1 MAVNKNEE
9 KKVDKKIPNNPN
21 KKDSDNNNSYL
32 GVLAGL
38 LFIILALNVLF
49 MSVFS
54 GGKAITSSILT
65 KEFVDGLK
73 ETTYATVETDTTF
86 RCVSYTPI
94 FDKEGGKQYEVRF
107 KDMNSNLYF
116 TSVVSASEIDEKGN
130 IVEDAKYEGTISYLY
145 AESAFVE
152 TTKDME
158 QKDKDKR
165 IVSLLN
171 GKSEYASFGKISG
184 IDFMYGD
191 GVVEYTYEK
200 AAESLTDYVDGI
212 VNPKT
217 DEEQANKNKKLGA
230 IPLL

>member
-1 MAVNKNEE
+1 MAVNKNDE
-9 KKVDKKIPNNPN
+9 KKVDKKIPNSPN
-21 KKDSDNNNSYL
+21 KNGSDNNSYL

-54 GGKAITSSILT
+54 GGSAITSSILT
-65 KEFVDGLK
+65 KEFVEGLK
-73 ETTYATVETDTTF
+73 ETTYTTVETDTTF

-145 AESAFVE
+145 AESAFIE

-184 IDFMYGD
+184 IDFMYGE

-200 AAESLTDYVDGI
+200 AAESLTDYVDSI

-217 DEEQANKNKKLGA
+217 DEEQADKNKKLGA